1 MSKYNTPGLSW
12 LMASSWEF
20 LALTAATSFEVA
32 LAVLSLNLEAYDPPQ
47 ADPLS
52 GEKALDI
59 SESVELL
66 DFSDDE
72 LISTVLQEVSSFLN
86 KTVDTAD
93 GPDMNINQLISSFLL
108 DSEGMLSFSVDLSFD
123 IGGASIAVAGVRLY
137 GLDSFTKLDM
147 LDAIGSYTLYND
159 ISLSGISFEADIVV
173 TIPDERSLP
182 TAATSRSSTSGVN
195 EKITIGGEM
204 KDIEMT
210 LALLV
215 AIDLDKLGAIE
226 MGSMLYSSILPQC
239 LLSALYSGLNVTE
252 LSLSIGTLEQPTLT
266 GISSSS
272 LAESIKNITTT
283 IFNEYGSS
291 IEEALPTILEIVV
304 RLALD
309 NILEKFRSESCP
321 KPLSAGLFQSVFID
335 FRDLLLDPSAALEV
349 GGSGEAPYGDILS
362 WLKGF
367 IDSEILSLGD
377 ESSILRLNSDLIAPL
392 TAAQSGFSGT
402 LYYPNDLFKSEFRIS
417 KLGFD
422 KIAIRLFNLEVEN
435 LDTIGFPVSI
445 LNPSGAYE
453 LDNNLSV
460 GCGGRPARI
469 SFRFFFS
476 VDGDGSSIEN
486 DMELSLEVE
495 SVQAFVQIISLLD
508 EDAIIKFPL
517 EDIANLNCWIASVAD
532 PSPGE
537 STFSV
542 ADMGLSVV
550 KGSLNMD
557 CLSCT
562 SPDFQ
567 KLVELYGSPE
577 TSEIVT
583 SLIEDLDTI
592 LLSLSRSSFIQ
603 DRIDQFIIDSKIL
616 CPHRTEYGASSLAV
630 DDDEFVPESFTA
642 EETESIIVLSSV
654 TCSLIFLYA
663 VVAAGKKGKS
673 KTWRKGLS
681 EEDSLE
687 LSRSNL
693 DEIKRE
699 QLLLERTDS
708 LAFSKSIPLV
718 ARILVPIVV
727 IVNIAFFLSGHLSL
741 GATVNVDVE
750 LAGETLEIKDFFEFS
765 MAKSISQMW
774 DADAKLLAVVVIIFS
789 GIW

>member
-309 NILEKFRSESCP
+309 NILDELQNTPCP
-321 KPLSAGLFQSVFID
+321 DLVSFVGDIAYVD

-349 GGSGEAPYGDILS
+349 GGSGEAPYGDILPMAKQALDDYMS
-362 WLKGF
+362 TTPSG
-367 IDSEILSLGD
+367 SSGSLQ
-377 ESSILRLNSDLIAPL
+377 LNSDLIAPL
-392 TAAQSGFSGT
+392 TEATSGIPGT
-402 LYYPNDLFKSEFRIS
+402 FVVADN
-417 KLGFD
+417 
-422 KIAIRLFNLEVEN
+422 LFNQTINFNNIVGLSSIAFSVYSAQIEN
-435 LDTIGFPVSI
+435 LDTVQNPLVFLSPTDANTLESSLRIGTQSDPLRLSTSASFEVDSDYFITSDTIDIDVGVEAAEIVASLMALVRAKSIMEFPLRDLANLSCWLATIPSPELNADGISIDPDPSLSLAEFVATIEKTSFSISCTECTSRGMKELPTMVSVMIVIFSVLSVIIVYLPVSI
-445 LNPSGAYE
+445 PTPNTTIHFKISCKPSG
-453 LDNNLSV
+453 
-460 GCGGRPARI
+460 I
-469 SFRFFFS
+469 SSLTFLLFS
-476 VDGDGSSIEN
+476 VRI
-486 DMELSLEVE
+486 
-495 SVQAFVQIISLLD
+495 FCRLLY
-508 EDAIIKFPL
+508 
-517 EDIANLNCWIASVAD
+517 LNQ
-532 PSPGE
+532 P
-537 STFSV
+537 
-542 ADMGLSVV
+542 
-550 KGSLNMD
+550 
-557 CLSCT
+557 
-562 SPDFQ
+562 
-567 KLVELYGSPE
+567 
-577 TSEIVT
+577 
-583 SLIEDLDTI
+583 
-592 LLSLSRSSFIQ
+592 LSR
-603 DRIDQFIIDSKIL
+603 
-616 CPHRTEYGASSLAV
+616 
-630 DDDEFVPESFTA
+630 
-642 EETESIIVLSSV
+642 
-654 TCSLIFLYA
+654 
-663 VVAAGKKGKS
+663 
-673 KTWRKGLS
+673 
-681 EEDSLE
+681 
-687 LSRSNL
+687 
-693 DEIKRE
+693 
-699 QLLLERTDS
+699 
-708 LAFSKSIPLV
+708 
-718 ARILVPIVV
+718 
-727 IVNIAFFLSGHLSL
+727 
-741 GATVNVDVE
+741 
-750 LAGETLEIKDFFEFS
+750 
-765 MAKSISQMW
+765 
-774 DADAKLLAVVVIIFS
+774 
-789 GIW
+789 